1 MVLAVTG
8 EDNFKKSVL
17 DSSMPVLVDF
27 WAQWCAP
34 CLAAAPIVEELS
46 REYEGKVVFAK
57 VNVED
62 NSTIA
67 AKYGIAAIPT
77 MLVFKNGQPAQQI
90 VGLKSKKD
98 LKKMLDAAVGS

>member
-1 MVLAVTG
+1 MVQAIVG
-8 EDNFKKSVL
+8 EENFQQSVL
-17 DSSMPVLVDF
+17 KSEVPVLVDF

-34 CLAAAPIVEELS
+34 CLAAAPIIEELA
-46 REYEGKVVFAK
+46 RDYEGKITFAK

-77 MLVFKNGQPAQQI
+77 MLVFKNGEPAQQI

-98 LKKMLDAAVGS
+98 LKKMLDTVLEA